1 VSAEYGVLGEINT
14 AARFKRGLAMPTF
27 LWEGK
32 TAQGRVLKGEIE
44 APNLEAVF
52 GILRDRR
59 IRPVANR
66 IREKGKGFDKEITIP
81 GFAEKVK
88 ARDLSVFTR
97 QFATMIDAGLPI
109 VQCLDIL
116 SQQTESKVLR
126 NTVRAI
132 KQDVEGGATLAE
144 ALSRHP
150 KTFDNLYVNMVQAG
164 ETGGVLNA
172 ILNRISLFI
181 EKANKLKKKVK
192 GAMIYPCSIIFVAVV
207 VVAILLIFV
216 IPVFAELYGSMGKA
230 LPAPTQITI
239 NISNWFR
246 SYFLYMVFALVGI
259 IVAIRAYYVTDNGRM
274 NIDRLFLRLPVVGDL
289 LRKVAVAR
297 FSQNMA
303 ILLSSGVPILDG
315 LAITARTAG
324 NRVIEKAIMD
334 SRVSISQ
341 GRTVA
346 EPLRDSKIF
355 PPMVCQMV
363 AVGEQTGG
371 LDTMLKKVAE
381 LYEDEVD
388 DAVANLTAL
397 MEPMIMVFLG
407 VILGG
412 LVVSMYLPIFQLGS
426 VVQ

>member
-1 VSAEYGVLGEINT
+1 MAI
-14 AARFKRGLAMPTF
+14 FI
-27 LWEGK
+27 WEGK
-32 TAQGRVLKGEIE
+32 TAQGRVMKGELE
-44 APNLEAVF
+44 APNPEAVF
-52 GILRDRR
+52 TVLRERR
-59 IRPVANR
+59 IRPIPSR
-66 IREKGKGFDKEITIP
+66 IREKGKGLEREITIP
-81 GFAEKVK
+81 GFGEKVK
-88 ARDLSVFTR
+88 AKDVSLFTR

-116 SQQTESKVLR
+116 SEQSESKLLR
-126 NTVRAI
+126 NTVRVI

-144 ALSRHP
+144 SLRKHP
-150 KTFDNLYVNMVQAG
+150 KIFDDLYVNMVQAG
-164 ETGGVLNA
+164 ETGGVLNT
-172 ILNRISLFI
+172 ILNRIALFI

-192 GAMIYPCSIIFVAVV
+192 GAMIYPCSIIAVAVI

-239 NISNWFR
+239 NISNWFVATW
-246 SYFLYMVFALVGI
+246 YYALFAIVGTVVGI
-259 IVAIRAYYVTDNGRM
+259 RFYYQTDHGRM
-274 NIDRLFLRLPVVGDL
+274 NIDRLLLRLPVVGDL

-324 NRVIEKAIMD
+324 NKVVEKAIID
-334 SRVSISQ
+334 SRLSISQ

-346 EPLRDSKIF
+346 DPLRESKIF

-363 AVGEQTGG
+363 AVGETTGG
-371 LDTMLKKVAE
+371 LDTMLKKVAD
-381 LYEDEVD
+381 LYEEEVD

-397 MEPMIMVFLG
+397 MEPMIMIILG

-412 LVVSMYLPIFQLGS
+412 LVISMYLPIFQLGS
-426 VVQ
+426 LL

>member
-1 VSAEYGVLGEINT
+1 
-14 AARFKRGLAMPTF
+14 MPTF
-27 LWEGK
+27 VWEGK
-32 TAQGRVLKGEIE
+32 TAQGRVLKGELE
-44 APNLEAVF
+44 APNLEAVLAV
-52 GILRDRR
+52 LRDRR
-59 IRPVANR
+59 IRPVPNR
-66 IREKGKGFDKEITIP
+66 IREKGKGLEKEITIP
-81 GFAEKVK
+81 GFGEKVK
-88 ARDLSVFTR
+88 PRDISLFTR

-109 VQCLDIL
+109 VQCLEIL
-116 SQQTESKVLR
+116 CEQSQSKLLR

-132 KQDVEGGATLAE
+132 RQDVEGGATLADS
-144 ALSRHP
+144 LKKHP
-150 KTFDNLYVNMVQAG
+150 KIFDDLYVNMVQAG
-164 ETGGVLNA
+164 EAGGVLNT
-172 ILNRISLFI
+172 ILNRIALFI

-192 GAMIYPCSIIFVAVV
+192 GAMIYPCTIVAVAVV

-239 NISNWFR
+239 NISNWFVATW
-246 SYFLYMVFALVGI
+246 YYALFV
-259 IVAIRAYYVTDNGRM
+259 IVAVVVGTRFYYQTAQGRV
-274 NIDRLFLRLPVVGDL
+274 NIDRLLLRLPIFGDL

-297 FSQNMA
+297 FSQNMS

-324 NRVIEKAIMD
+324 NKVVEKAIMD

-341 GRTVA
+341 GKTVA

-363 AVGEQTGG
+363 AVGENTGG
-371 LDTMLKKVAE
+371 LDAMLKKVAE
-381 LYEDEVD
+381 LYEEEVD

-397 MEPMIMVFLG
+397 MEPLIMVVLG

-412 LVVSMYLPIFQLGS
+412 LVISMYLPIFQLGS
-426 VVQ
+426 LVS

>member
-1 VSAEYGVLGEINT
+1 MAI
-14 AARFKRGLAMPTF
+14 F

-32 TAQGRVLKGEIE
+32 TAQGRVLKGEVE

-52 GILRDRR
+52 AILRDRR
-59 IRPVANR
+59 IRPIANR
-66 IREKGKGFDKEITIP
+66 IREKGRGLDKEISIP
-81 GFAEKVK
+81 GFGERLK

-109 VQCLDIL
+109 VQCLDI
-116 SQQTESKVLR
+116 QAEQTESKLLR
-126 NTVRAI
+126 NTLRTI
-132 KQDVEGGATLAE
+132 KQDVEGGSTLAE
-144 ALSRHP
+144 GLRKHP
-150 KTFDNLYVNMVQAG
+150 RIFDDLYVNMVQAG
-164 ETGGVLNA
+164 EAGGVLNA
-172 ILNRISLFI
+172 ILNRIALFI

-192 GAMIYPCSIIFVAVV
+192 GAMIYPCTIIVVAIV

-239 NISNWFR
+239 NISNWVR
-246 SYFLYMVFALVGI
+246 ANCIYMVFALVGI
-259 IVAIRAYYVTDNGRM
+259 IVAIRFYYRTDNGQM
-274 NIDRLFLRLPVVGDL
+274 NIDRLLLRLPVVGDL

-346 EPLRDSKIF
+346 DPLRESKIF

-363 AVGEQTGG
+363 AVGENTGG
-371 LDTMLKKVAE
+371 LDNMLRKVAE

-397 MEPMIMVFLG
+397 MEPMIMVVLG

-412 LVVSMYLPIFQLGS
+412 LVISMYLPIFQLGS
-426 VVQ
+426 VVS

>member
-1 VSAEYGVLGEINT
+1 
-14 AARFKRGLAMPTF
+14 M
-27 LWEGK
+27 
-32 TAQGRVLKGEIE
+32 KGELE
-44 APNLEAVF
+44 APNPEAVF
-52 GILRDRR
+52 AVLRERR
-59 IRPVANR
+59 IRPVPSR
-66 IREKGKGFDKEITIP
+66 IREKGKGLEKEITIP

-88 ARDLSVFTR
+88 AKDVSLFTR

-116 SQQTESKVLR
+116 SQQSESKLLR
-126 NTVRAI
+126 NTIRII

-144 ALSRHP
+144 SLRKHP
-150 KTFDNLYVNMVQAG
+150 KIFDDLYVNMVNAG
-164 ETGGVLNA
+164 EMGGVLNT
-172 ILNRISLFI
+172 ILNRIAVFI

-192 GAMIYPCSIIFVAVV
+192 GAMIYPCSIIAVAII

-216 IPVFAELYGSMGKA
+216 IPVFADLYGSMGKA

-239 NISNWFR
+239 NISNWFVATW
-246 SYFLYMVFALVGI
+246 YYALFAIIG
-259 IVAIRAYYVTDNGRM
+259 IVAAVRFYYQTDQGRM
-274 NIDRLFLRLPVVGDL
+274 NIDRLLLRLPVIGDL

-315 LAITARTAG
+315 LAITAKTAG
-324 NRVIEKAIMD
+324 NKVVEKAIVD

-346 EPLRDSKIF
+346 DPLRESKIF

-363 AVGEQTGG
+363 AVGENTGG
-371 LDTMLKKVAE
+371 LDTMLKKVAD
-381 LYEDEVD
+381 LYEEEVD

-397 MEPMIMVFLG
+397 MEPMIMVVLG

-412 LVVSMYLPIFQLGS
+412 LVISMYLPIFQLGS
-426 VVQ
+426 LV

>member
-1 VSAEYGVLGEINT
+1 MAI
-14 AARFKRGLAMPTF
+14 F

-44 APNLEAVF
+44 APNLEAVSA
-52 GILRDRR
+52 ILRDRR
-59 IRPVANR
+59 IRPIANR
-66 IREKGKGFDKEITIP
+66 IREKGRGLDKEISIP
-81 GFAEKVK
+81 GFGERLK

-109 VQCLDIL
+109 VQCLDI
-116 SQQTESKVLR
+116 QAEQTESKLLR
-126 NTVRAI
+126 NTLRTI
-132 KQDVEGGATLAE
+132 KQDVEGGSTLAE
-144 ALSRHP
+144 GLRKHP
-150 KTFDNLYVNMVQAG
+150 RIFDDLYVNMVQAG
-164 ETGGVLNA
+164 EAGGVLNA
-172 ILNRISLFI
+172 ILNRIALFI

-192 GAMIYPCSIIFVAVV
+192 GAMIYPCTIIVVAIV

-239 NISNWFR
+239 NISNWVR
-246 SYFLYMVFALVGI
+246 ANCIYMVFALVGI
-259 IVAIRAYYVTDNGRM
+259 IVAIRFYYRTDNGQM
-274 NIDRLFLRLPVVGDL
+274 NIDRLLLRLPVVGDL

-346 EPLRDSKIF
+346 DPLRESKIF

-363 AVGEQTGG
+363 AVGENTGG
-371 LDTMLKKVAE
+371 LDNMLRKVAE

-397 MEPMIMVFLG
+397 MEPMIMVVLG

-412 LVVSMYLPIFQLGS
+412 LVISMYLPIFQLGS
-426 VVQ
+426 VVS

>member
-1 VSAEYGVLGEINT
+1 MTI
-14 AARFKRGLAMPTF
+14 F

-32 TAQGRVLKGEIE
+32 TAQGRIMKGELE
-44 APNLEAVF
+44 APNPEAVF
-52 GILRDRR
+52 TVLRERR
-59 IRPVANR
+59 IRPIPSR
-66 IREKGKGFDKEITIP
+66 IREKGKGLEREITIP
-81 GFAEKVK
+81 GFGEKVK
-88 ARDLSVFTR
+88 AKDVSLFTR

-116 SQQTESKVLR
+116 SEQSESKLLR
-126 NTVRAI
+126 NTIRII

-144 ALSRHP
+144 SLRKHP
-150 KTFDNLYVNMVQAG
+150 KIFDDLYVNMVHAG
-164 ETGGVLNA
+164 EMGGVLNT
-172 ILNRISLFI
+172 ILNRIALFI

-192 GAMIYPCSIIFVAVV
+192 GAMIYPCSIIAVAVI

-239 NISNWFR
+239 NISNWFVATW
-246 SYFLYMVFALVGI
+246 YYALFALVGVV
-259 IVAIRAYYVTDNGRM
+259 VAIRFYYQTDHGRM
-274 NIDRLFLRLPVVGDL
+274 NIDRLLLRLPVVGDL

-315 LAITARTAG
+315 LAITAKTAG
-324 NRVIEKAIMD
+324 NKVVEKAIID
-334 SRVSISQ
+334 SRLSISQ

-346 EPLRDSKIF
+346 DPLRESKIF

-363 AVGEQTGG
+363 AVGENTGG
-371 LDTMLKKVAE
+371 LDAMLKKVAD
-381 LYEDEVD
+381 LYEEEVD

-397 MEPMIMVFLG
+397 MEPMIMIILG

-412 LVVSMYLPIFQLGS
+412 LVISMYLPIFQLGS
-426 VVQ
+426 LV

>member
-1 VSAEYGVLGEINT
+1 MAI
-14 AARFKRGLAMPTF
+14 F

-32 TAQGRVLKGEIE
+32 TAQGRVLKGELE
-44 APNLEAVF
+44 ASNLEAVF
-52 GILRDRR
+52 AILRDRR
-59 IRPVANR
+59 IRPIPNR
-66 IREKGKGFDKEITIP
+66 IREKGRGWDAEIKIP
-81 GFAEKVK
+81 GFGEKLK

-97 QFATMIDAGLPI
+97 QFATMIDAGLTI
-109 VQCLDIL
+109 VQCLDIQT
-116 SQQTESKVLR
+116 QQSESKVLR
-126 NTVRAI
+126 NTLHAI
-132 KQDVEGGATLAE
+132 KQDVEGGSTLAE
-144 ALSRHP
+144 ALRKHP
-150 KTFDNLYVNMVQAG
+150 KIFDDLYVNMVQAG
-164 ETGGVLNA
+164 EAGGVLNA
-172 ILNRISLFI
+172 ILNRIALFI

-192 GAMIYPCSIIFVAVV
+192 GAMIYPCTIIVVAVV

-239 NISNWFR
+239 NISNWVR
-246 SYFLYMVFALVGI
+246 ANCLYMIFVLVGI
-259 IVAIRAYYVTDNGRM
+259 IVGIRFYYQTENGRM
-274 NIDRLFLRLPVVGDL
+274 NIDRLLLRLPVVGDL

-346 EPLRDSKIF
+346 EPLRESKIF

-363 AVGEQTGG
+363 AVGEHTGG
-371 LDTMLKKVAE
+371 LDNMLRKVAE

-397 MEPMIMVFLG
+397 MEPMIMVVLG

-412 LVVSMYLPIFQLGS
+412 LVISMYLPIFQLGS
-426 VVQ
+426 VVS

>member
-1 VSAEYGVLGEINT
+1 MAI
-14 AARFKRGLAMPTF
+14 F

-52 GILRDRR
+52 AILRDRR
-59 IRPVANR
+59 IRPIPNR
-66 IREKGKGFDKEITIP
+66 IREKGRGLDTEIKIP
-81 GFAEKVK
+81 GFGEKLK

-109 VQCLDIL
+109 VQCLDIQV
-116 SQQTESKVLR
+116 QQSESKVLR
-126 NTVRAI
+126 NTLRAI
-132 KQDVEGGATLAE
+132 KQDVEGGSTLAE
-144 ALSRHP
+144 ALRKHP
-150 KTFDNLYVNMVQAG
+150 KIFDDLYVNMVQAG
-164 ETGGVLNA
+164 EAGGVLNA
-172 ILNRISLFI
+172 ILNRIALFI

-192 GAMIYPCSIIFVAVV
+192 GAMIYPCTIIVVAIV

-246 SYFLYMVFALVGI
+246 GNFLYMVFALVGV
-259 IVAIRAYYVTDNGRM
+259 IVGIRFYYQTDNGQM
-274 NIDRLFLRLPVVGDL
+274 NIDRLLLRLPVVGDL

-303 ILLSSGVPILDG
+303 ILLTSGVPILEG

-346 EPLRDSKIF
+346 EPLRESKIF

-363 AVGEQTGG
+363 AVGENTGG
-371 LDTMLKKVAE
+371 LDNMLKKVAE

-397 MEPMIMVFLG
+397 MEPMIMVVLG

-412 LVVSMYLPIFQLGS
+412 LVISMYLPIFQLGS
-426 VVQ
+426 VVS

>member
-1 VSAEYGVLGEINT
+1 MAI
-14 AARFKRGLAMPTF
+14 F

-32 TAQGRVLKGEIE
+32 TAQGRVLKGELE
-44 APNLEAVF
+44 ASNLEAVF
-52 GILRDRR
+52 AILRDRR
-59 IRPVANR
+59 IRPIPNR
-66 IREKGKGFDKEITIP
+66 IREKGRGLDAEIKIP
-81 GFAEKVK
+81 GFGEKLK

-97 QFATMIDAGLPI
+97 QFATMIDAGLTI
-109 VQCLDIL
+109 VQCLDIQT
-116 SQQTESKVLR
+116 QQSESKVLR
-126 NTVRAI
+126 NTLRAI
-132 KQDVEGGATLAE
+132 KQDVEGGSTLAE
-144 ALSRHP
+144 ALRKHP
-150 KTFDNLYVNMVQAG
+150 KIFDDLYVNMVEAG
-164 ETGGVLNA
+164 EAGGVLNA
-172 ILNRISLFI
+172 ILNRIALFI

-192 GAMIYPCSIIFVAVV
+192 GAMIYPCTIIVVAIV

-239 NISNWFR
+239 NISNWVR
-246 SYFLYMVFALVGI
+246 ANCLYMVFAIVGI
-259 IVAIRAYYVTDNGRM
+259 IIAIRFYYQTENGRM
-274 NIDRLFLRLPVVGDL
+274 NIDRLLLRLPVVGDL

-324 NRVIEKAIMD
+324 NRVIEKAIME

-346 EPLRDSKIF
+346 EPLRESKIF

-363 AVGEQTGG
+363 AVGEHTGG
-371 LDTMLKKVAE
+371 LDNMLRKVAE

-397 MEPMIMVFLG
+397 MEPMIMVILG

-412 LVVSMYLPIFQLGS
+412 LVISMYLPIFQLGS
-426 VVQ
+426 VVS